1 MTDDPERAQLLLR
14 LRLINDAQERGATW
28 SSIAQALGYTDGKA
42 AKNDVK
48 KTARRLERLLRAEGE
63 RVTHGHD

>member
-1 MTDDPERAQLLLR
+1 MTDDPVRAQLLLR

-28 SSIAQALGYTDGKA
+28 ASIAEALGYPSAKA

-48 KTARRLERLLRAEGE
+48 KAARRLERLLRAEGE

>member
-1 MTDDPERAQLLLR
+1 MTSDQERAEIMLR

-28 SSIAQALGYTDGKA
+28 AGIASALGYSDGKA

-48 KTARRLERLLRAEGE
+48 KTARRLEKLLRTEAEK
-63 RVTHGHD
+63 VTDGHE